1 MKSRKNPKKYAVGGA
16 LIGPIIGT
24 LAGAG
29 QAIYG
34 GVQARKTKKEIER
47 LQKEAP
53 DLNAPIST
61 PSEYFKAYKEAYDQD
76 IMNRQMESIKSGLAG
91 TTEALAGAG
100 GRALLG
106 GIGAATQQAQRQT
119 QGIADIQQQRQ
130 AEALQGLAAAQERTR
145 GLQENRLGMR
155 EARFQ
160 GQMENAQAARDAAI
174 QNIAGGLSNIASAWN
189 YGSGKKSGGGG
200 DGGGGNEGGK
210 SNGYTM
216 EDYERYANSRTPLT
230 AGMGKGG
237 KAGMEKGGKVMKTP
251 GEFSHKTN
259 PIDIMRNGKK
269 IAEATGGEYIFNP
282 KQMSNIKKYVATDD
296 KSKLHSYVKALIKRF
311 EK

>member
-1 MKSRKNPKKYAVGGA
+1 MKSRKNPKKYIVGG
-16 LIGPIIGT
+16 IIGGV
-24 LAGAG
+24 AGLG

-34 GVQARKTKKEIER
+34 GIQANKAKKEMER
-47 LQKEAP
+47 IQKTAP

-100 GRALLG
+100 GRAHLG

-145 GLQENRLGMR
+145 GLQENRLGMK

-160 GQMENAQAARDAAI
+160 NQLQMAQGARDAAV
-174 QNIAGGLSNIASAWN
+174 QTIAGGIGNIGSAAI
-189 YGSGKKSGGGG
+189 YGFGGGKGGGG
-200 DGGGGNEGGK
+200 GASTPAGTTVSPGLQKTISQQGNLELGILPENLRNRK
-210 SNGYTM
+210 
-216 EDYERYANSRTPLT
+216 PLT
-230 AGMGKGG
+230 A
-237 KAGMEKGGKVMKTP
+237 EKGGKVMKTP

-296 KSKLHSYVKALIKRF
+296 KSKLHNYVKALIKRF

>member
-1 MKSRKNPKKYAVGGA
+1 MKSRKNPKKYTIGG
-16 LIGPIIGT
+16 IIGAA
-24 LAGAG
+24 AGIG

-34 GVQARKTKKEIER
+34 ISQANKAKRELERIQKT
-47 LQKEAP
+47 AP

-61 PSEYFKAYKEAYDQD
+61 PSEYYKAYKEAYDQD

-106 GIGAATQQAQRQT
+106 GIGAATQQAQRQA

-130 AEALQGLAAAQERTR
+130 TEALQGLAAAQERTR
-145 GLQENRLGMR
+145 SLQENRLGMK
-155 EARFQ
+155 ETRFQ
-160 GQMENAQAARDAAI
+160 NELQMAQGARDAAM
-174 QNIAGGLSNIASAWN
+174 QTIAGGVGNIASAGI
-189 YGSGKKSGGGG
+189 YGFGKKK
-200 DGGGGNEGGK
+200 GK
-210 SNGYTM
+210 
-216 EDYERYANSRTPLT
+216 TPGTTGTEQPNRLLGVEKT
-230 AGMGKGG
+230 IKDAEKF
-237 KAGMEKGGKVMKTP
+237 KVKEKGGKIMKTP

>member
-1 MKSRKNPKKYAVGGA
+1 MKSRKNPKKYIVGG
-16 LIGPIIGT
+16 IIGGV
-24 LAGAG
+24 AGLG
-29 QAIYG
+29 QTIYG
-34 GVQARKTKKEIER
+34 GIQANKAKKEMEKI
-47 LQKEAP
+47 QKTAP

-130 AEALQGLAAAQERTR
+130 TEALQGLAAAQERTR
-145 GLQENRLGMR
+145 GLQENRLGMK
-155 EARFQ
+155 EARVQNQLQMAQ
-160 GQMENAQAARDAAI
+160 GARDAAV
-174 QNIAGGLSNIASAWN
+174 QTIAGGIGNIGSAAI
-189 YGSGKKSGGGG
+189 YGFGKGGKKKGG
-200 DGGGGNEGGK
+200 GGGGNVGNGSGSTVSPALQETISQEGSLELGIPPK
-210 SNGYTM
+210 KY
-216 EDYERYANSRTPLT
+216 RT
-230 AGMGKGG
+230 AKD
-237 KAGMEKGGKVMKTP
+237 GGKVMKTP

-296 KSKLHSYVKALIKRF
+296 KSKLHNYVKALIKRF

>member
-1 MKSRKNPKKYAVGGA
+1 MKSRKNPKKYIVGG
-16 LIGPIIGT
+16 IIGGI
-24 LAGAG
+24 AGLG

-34 GVQARKTKKEIER
+34 GIQANKAKKEMER
-47 LQKEAP
+47 IQKTAP

-61 PSEYFKAYKEAYDQD
+61 PSEYFKAYKESYDQD

-130 AEALQGLAAAQERTR
+130 TEALQGLAAAQERTR
-145 GLQENRLGMR
+145 GLQENRLGMK

-160 GQMENAQAARDAAI
+160 NQLQMAQGARDAAV
-174 QNIAGGLSNIASAWN
+174 QTIAGGIGNIGSAAI
-189 YGSGKKSGGGG
+189 YGFDNVGYNNPDPTRQGFSKKAR
-200 DGGGGNEGGK
+200 DLRK
-210 SNGYTM
+210 ADRLAAM
-216 EDYERYANSRTPLT
+216 EE
-230 AGMGKGG
+230 
-237 KAGMEKGGKVMKTP
+237 GGKVMKTP

-296 KSKLHSYVKALIKRF
+296 KSKLHNYVKALIKRF

>member
-1 MKSRKNPKKYAVGGA
+1 MKSRKNPKKYIVGG
-16 LIGPIIGT
+16 IIGGI
-24 LAGAG
+24 AGLG

-34 GVQARKTKKEIER
+34 GIQANKAKKEMER
-47 LQKEAP
+47 IQKTAP

-61 PSEYFKAYKEAYDQD
+61 PSEYFKAYKESYDQD

-130 AEALQGLAAAQERTR
+130 TEALQGLAAAQERTR
-145 GLQENRLGMR
+145 GLQENRLGMK
-155 EARFQ
+155 EGRFQ
-160 GQMENAQAARDAAI
+160 NQLQMAQGARDAAV
-174 QNIAGGLSNIASAWN
+174 QTIAGGIGNIGSAAI
-189 YGSGKKSGGGG
+189 YGFDNVGYNSSDPTRQGFSKKAR
-200 DGGGGNEGGK
+200 DLRK
-210 SNGYTM
+210 ADRLAAM
-216 EDYERYANSRTPLT
+216 EE
-230 AGMGKGG
+230 
-237 KAGMEKGGKVMKTP
+237 GGKVMKTP
-251 GEFSHKTN
+251 GEFSHKSN

-296 KSKLHSYVKALIKRF
+296 KSKLHNYVKALIKRF

>member
-16 LIGPIIGT
+16 LIGSIIGT

-53 DLNAPIST
+53 DLNATIST

-130 AEALQGLAAAQERTR
+130 TEALQGLAAAQERTR
-145 GLQENRLGMR
+145 GLQEDRLGMR
-155 EARFQ
+155 ERRFQ
-160 GQMENAQAARDAAI
+160 GQMEAAQAARDAAI

-200 DGGGGNEGGK
+200 DGGGGGGGNNLSETDK
-210 SNGYTM
+210 FLKQ
-216 EDYERYANSRTPLT
+216 YENFSFST
-230 AGMGKGG
+230 K
-237 KAGMEKGGKVMKTP
+237 EKGGKVMKTP

>member
-34 GVQARKTKKEIER
+34 AVQAKKTKKEIER

-145 GLQENRLGMR
+145 GLQEDRLGMR
-155 EARFQ
+155 ERRFQ

-174 QNIAGGLSNIASAWN
+174 QNIAGGLSNIASAWS

-200 DGGGGNEGGK
+200 GNTLPETEK
-210 SNGYTM
+210 FLKNFDT
-216 EDYERYANSRTPLT
+216 
-230 AGMGKGG
+230 K
-237 KAGMEKGGKVMKTP
+237 EKGGKVMKTP

>member
-1 MKSRKNPKKYAVGGA
+1 MKSRKNPKKYIVGG
-16 LIGPIIGT
+16 IIGGI
-24 LAGAG
+24 AGLG

-34 GVQARKTKKEIER
+34 GIQANKAKKEMER
-47 LQKEAP
+47 IQKTAP

-61 PSEYFKAYKEAYDQD
+61 PSEYFKAYKESYDQD

-130 AEALQGLAAAQERTR
+130 TEALQGLAAAQERTR
-145 GLQENRLGMR
+145 GLQENRLGMK
-155 EARFQ
+155 ETRFQ
-160 GQMENAQAARDAAI
+160 NQLQMAQGARDAAV
-174 QNIAGGLSNIASAWN
+174 QTIAGGIGNIGSAAI
-189 YGSGKKSGGGG
+189 YGFDNVGYNSSDPTRQGFSKKAR
-200 DGGGGNEGGK
+200 DLRK
-210 SNGYTM
+210 ADRLAAM
-216 EDYERYANSRTPLT
+216 EE
-230 AGMGKGG
+230 
-237 KAGMEKGGKVMKTP
+237 GGKVMKTP

-296 KSKLHSYVKALIKRF
+296 KSKLHNYVKALIKRF

>member
-1 MKSRKNPKKYAVGGA
+1 MKSRKNPKKYIVGG
-16 LIGPIIGT
+16 IIGGI
-24 LAGAG
+24 AGLG

-34 GVQARKTKKEIER
+34 GIQANKAKKEMER
-47 LQKEAP
+47 IQKTAP

-145 GLQENRLGMR
+145 GLQENRLGMK

-160 GQMENAQAARDAAI
+160 NQVQMAQGARDAAV
-174 QNIAGGLSNIASAWN
+174 QTIAGGIGNIGSAAI
-189 YGSGKKSGGGG
+189 YGFDDAGNSSSDPTRQGFSKKAR
-200 DGGGGNEGGK
+200 DLRK
-210 SNGYTM
+210 ADRLAAM
-216 EDYERYANSRTPLT
+216 EE
-230 AGMGKGG
+230 
-237 KAGMEKGGKVMKTP
+237 GGKVMKTP

>member
-1 MKSRKNPKKYAVGGA
+1 MKSRKNPKKYAIGG
-16 LIGPIIGT
+16 IIGGI
-24 LAGAG
+24 AGIG

-34 GVQARKTKKEIER
+34 ISQANKAKKEFER
-47 LQKEAP
+47 IQKTAP

-61 PSEYFKAYKEAYDQD
+61 PSEYYKAYKEAYDQD

-91 TTEALAGAG
+91 TTEALSGAG

-106 GIGAATQQAQRQT
+106 GIGAATQQAQRQA

-130 AEALQGLAAAQERTR
+130 TEALQGLAAAQERTR
-145 GLQENRLGMR
+145 GLQENRLGMK

-160 GQMENAQAARDAAI
+160 NQLQMAQGARDAAV
-174 QNIAGGLSNIASAWN
+174 QTIAGGVSNLASAGI
-189 YGSGKKSGGGG
+189 YGFGKGGKKKGG
-200 DGGGGNEGGK
+200 GGGGNVGNGSGSTVSPALQETISQEGSLELGIPPK
-210 SNGYTM
+210 KY
-216 EDYERYANSRTPLT
+216 RT
-230 AGMGKGG
+230 AKD
-237 KAGMEKGGKVMKTP
+237 GGKVMKTP
-251 GEFSHKTN
+251 GEFSHKSN

>member
-34 GVQARKTKKEIER
+34 AVQAKKTKKEIER

-61 PSEYFKAYKEAYDQD
+61 PSEYYKAYKEAYDQD

-130 AEALQGLAAAQERTR
+130 TEALQGLAAAQERTR

-189 YGSGKKSGGGG
+189 YGSSKKSGGG
-200 DGGGGNEGGK
+200 GGGGNEGGT
-210 SNGYTM
+210 SAGFTM
-216 EDYERYANSRTPLT
+216 KDYEKFAGSRTPLT
-230 AGMGKGG
+230 
-237 KAGMEKGGKVMKTP
+237 AGMEKGGKVMKTP

>member
-1 MKSRKNPKKYAVGGA
+1 MKSRKNPKKYIVGG
-16 LIGPIIGT
+16 IIGGI
-24 LAGAG
+24 AGLG

-34 GVQARKTKKEIER
+34 GIQANKAKKEMER
-47 LQKEAP
+47 IQKTAP

-61 PSEYFKAYKEAYDQD
+61 PSEYFKAYKESYDQD

-145 GLQENRLGMR
+145 GLQENRLGMK
-155 EARFQ
+155 EGRFQ
-160 GQMENAQAARDAAI
+160 NQLQMAQGARDAAV
-174 QNIAGGLSNIASAWN
+174 QTIAGGIGNIGSAAI
-189 YGSGKKSGGGG
+189 YGFDNVGYNSSDPTRQGFSKKAR
-200 DGGGGNEGGK
+200 DLRK
-210 SNGYTM
+210 ADRLAAM
-216 EDYERYANSRTPLT
+216 EE
-230 AGMGKGG
+230 
-237 KAGMEKGGKVMKTP
+237 GGKVMKTP
-251 GEFSHKTN
+251 GEFSHKSN

-296 KSKLHSYVKALIKRF
+296 KSKLHNYVKALIKRF

>member
-1 MKSRKNPKKYAVGGA
+1 MKSRKNPKKYIVGG
-16 LIGPIIGT
+16 IIGGV
-24 LAGAG
+24 AGLG

-34 GVQARKTKKEIER
+34 GIQANKAKKEMER
-47 LQKEAP
+47 IQKTAP

-106 GIGAATQQAQRQT
+106 GIGAATQQAQRQA

-130 AEALQGLAAAQERTR
+130 TEALQGLAAAQERTR
-145 GLQENRLGMR
+145 GLQENRLGMK

-160 GQMENAQAARDAAI
+160 NQLQMAQGARDAAV
-174 QNIAGGLSNIASAWN
+174 QTIAGGIGNIGSAAI
-189 YGSGKKSGGGG
+189 YGFDDTDFGGYNNPDPTRRGFSKKAR
-200 DGGGGNEGGK
+200 DLRK
-210 SNGYTM
+210 ADRLAAM
-216 EDYERYANSRTPLT
+216 EE
-230 AGMGKGG
+230 
-237 KAGMEKGGKVMKTP
+237 GGKVMKTP
-251 GEFSHKTN
+251 GEFSHKSN

>member
-1 MKSRKNPKKYAVGGA
+1 MKSRKNPKKYVVGG
-16 LIGPIIGT
+16 IIGAA
-24 LAGAG
+24 AGLG

-34 GVQARKTKKEIER
+34 GIQANKAKKEMER
-47 LQKEAP
+47 LQKSAP

-130 AEALQGLAAAQERTR
+130 TEALQGLAAAQERTR
-145 GLQENRLGMR
+145 GLQEDRLRMKESR
-155 EARFQ
+155 SQNQLQMAQ
-160 GQMENAQAARDAAI
+160 GARDAAI
-174 QNIAGGLSNIASAWN
+174 QTLAGGLGNIASAGIFGFKKPATDVGG
-189 YGSGKKSGGGG
+189 GSGTAASLPTKEETDIKLGILPKSIR
-200 DGGGGNEGGK
+200 NRK
-210 SNGYTM
+210 
-216 EDYERYANSRTPLT
+216 PLT
-230 AGMGKGG
+230 ELG
-237 KAGMEKGGKVMKTP
+237 EKGMVIKTP

-296 KSKLHSYVKALIKRF
+296 KAKLHSYVKALIKRF

>member
-1 MKSRKNPKKYAVGGA
+1 MKSRKNPKKYIVGG
-16 LIGPIIGT
+16 IIGGI
-24 LAGAG
+24 AGLG

-34 GVQARKTKKEIER
+34 GIQANKAKKEMER
-47 LQKEAP
+47 IQKTAP

-61 PSEYFKAYKEAYDQD
+61 PSEYFKAYKESYDQD

-130 AEALQGLAAAQERTR
+130 TEALQGLAAAQERTR
-145 GLQENRLGMR
+145 GLQENRLGMK
-155 EARFQ
+155 EGRFQ
-160 GQMENAQAARDAAI
+160 NQLQMAQGARDAAV
-174 QNIAGGLSNIASAWN
+174 QTIAGGIGNIGSAAI
-189 YGSGKKSGGGG
+189 YGFDNVGYNSSDPTRQGFSKKAR
-200 DGGGGNEGGK
+200 DLRK
-210 SNGYTM
+210 ADRLAAM
-216 EDYERYANSRTPLT
+216 EE
-230 AGMGKGG
+230 
-237 KAGMEKGGKVMKTP
+237 GGKVMKTP

-296 KSKLHSYVKALIKRF
+296 KSKLHNYVKALIKRF

>member
-1 MKSRKNPKKYAVGGA
+1 MKSRKNPKKYIVGG
-16 LIGPIIGT
+16 IIGGI
-24 LAGAG
+24 AGLG

-34 GVQARKTKKEIER
+34 GIQANKAKKEMER
-47 LQKEAP
+47 IQKTAP

-61 PSEYFKAYKEAYDQD
+61 PSEYFKAYKESYDQD

-130 AEALQGLAAAQERTR
+130 TEALQGLAAAQERTR
-145 GLQENRLGMR
+145 GLQENRLGMK
-155 EARFQ
+155 EGRFQ
-160 GQMENAQAARDAAI
+160 NQLQMAQGARDAAV
-174 QNIAGGLSNIASAWN
+174 QTIAGGIGNIGSAAI
-189 YGSGKKSGGGG
+189 YGFDNVGYNNPDPTRQGFSKKAR
-200 DGGGGNEGGK
+200 DLRK
-210 SNGYTM
+210 ADRLAAM
-216 EDYERYANSRTPLT
+216 EE
-230 AGMGKGG
+230 
-237 KAGMEKGGKVMKTP
+237 GGKVMKTP
-251 GEFSHKTN
+251 GEFSHKSN

-296 KSKLHSYVKALIKRF
+296 KSKLHNYVKALIKRF

>member
-1 MKSRKNPKKYAVGGA
+1 MKSRKNPKKYIVGG
-16 LIGPIIGT
+16 IIGGV
-24 LAGAG
+24 AGLG

-34 GVQARKTKKEIER
+34 GIQANKAKKEMER
-47 LQKEAP
+47 IQKTAP

-61 PSEYFKAYKEAYDQD
+61 PSEYFKAYKESYDQD

-130 AEALQGLAAAQERTR
+130 TEALQGLAAAQERTR
-145 GLQENRLGMR
+145 GLQENRLGMK
-155 EARFQ
+155 ETRFQ
-160 GQMENAQAARDAAI
+160 NQLQMAQGARDAAV
-174 QNIAGGLSNIASAWN
+174 QTIAGGFGNAGSAAI
-189 YGSGKKSGGGG
+189 YGFGGKKKPTDTTETEPSNKIPGM
-200 DGGGGNEGGK
+200 DEWIK
-210 SNGYTM
+210 SR
-216 EDYERYANSRTPLT
+216 E
-230 AGMGKGG
+230 K
-237 KAGMEKGGKVMKTP
+237 KEKGGKIMKTP

-296 KSKLHSYVKALIKRF
+296 KSKLHNYVKALIKRF

>member
-1 MKSRKNPKKYAVGGA
+1 MKSRKNPKKYIVGG
-16 LIGPIIGT
+16 IIGGI
-24 LAGAG
+24 AGLG

-34 GVQARKTKKEIER
+34 GIQANKAKKEMER
-47 LQKEAP
+47 IQKTAP

-61 PSEYFKAYKEAYDQD
+61 PSEYFKAYKESYDQD

-130 AEALQGLAAAQERTR
+130 TEALQGLAAAQERTR
-145 GLQENRLGMR
+145 GLQENRLGMK
-155 EARFQ
+155 EGRFQ
-160 GQMENAQAARDAAI
+160 NQLQMAQGARDAAV
-174 QNIAGGLSNIASAWN
+174 QTIAGGIGNIGSAAI
-189 YGSGKKSGGGG
+189 YGFGGKK
-200 DGGGGNEGGK
+200 
-210 SNGYTM
+210 
-216 EDYERYANSRTPLT
+216 
-230 AGMGKGG
+230 G
-237 KAGMEKGGKVMKTP
+237 KAGDGKTEGASNTLRETEEFLKKNATKEKGGKIMKTP
-251 GEFSHKTN
+251 GEFSHKSN

-296 KSKLHSYVKALIKRF
+296 KSKLHNYVKALIKRF

>member
-1 MKSRKNPKKYAVGGA
+1 MKSRKNPKKYIVGG
-16 LIGPIIGT
+16 IIGT
-24 LAGAG
+24 IAGLG

-34 GVQARKTKKEIER
+34 GVQANKAKKEMER
-47 LQKEAP
+47 IQKSAP
-53 DLNAPIST
+53 DLNATIST
-61 PSEYFKAYKEAYDQD
+61 PSEYFKAYKESYDQD

-130 AEALQGLAAAQERTR
+130 TEALQGLAAAQERTR

-160 GQMENAQAARDAAI
+160 GQIENAQAARDAAV

-189 YGSGKKSGGGG
+189 YGAGKKSGGGNV
-200 DGGGGNEGGK
+200 GGGSASTVSPALQKTISQEGSLELGLPP
-210 SNGYTM
+210 
-216 EDYERYANSRTPLT
+216 ERYRT
-230 AGMGKGG
+230 AK
-237 KAGMEKGGKVMKTP
+237 EGGKVMKTP

>member
-1 MKSRKNPKKYAVGGA
+1 MKSRKNPKKYIVGG
-16 LIGPIIGT
+16 IIGGV
-24 LAGAG
+24 AGLG

-34 GVQARKTKKEIER
+34 GIQANKAKKEMER
-47 LQKEAP
+47 IQKTAP

-61 PSEYFKAYKEAYDQD
+61 PSEYFKAYKESYDQD

-145 GLQENRLGMR
+145 GLQENRLGMK
-155 EARFQ
+155 EGRFQ
-160 GQMENAQAARDAAI
+160 NQLQMAQGARDAAV
-174 QNIAGGLSNIASAWN
+174 QTIAGGIGNIGSAAI
-189 YGSGKKSGGGG
+189 YGFDKVGYNSSDPTRQGFSKKAR
-200 DGGGGNEGGK
+200 DLRKADRLAGN
-210 SNGYTM
+210 M
-216 EDYERYANSRTPLT
+216 EE
-230 AGMGKGG
+230 
-237 KAGMEKGGKVMKTP
+237 GGKVMKTP
-251 GEFSHKTN
+251 GEFSHKSN

>member
-1 MKSRKNPKKYAVGGA
+1 MKSRKNPKKYIVGG
-16 LIGPIIGT
+16 IIGGI
-24 LAGAG
+24 AGLG

-34 GVQARKTKKEIER
+34 GIQANKAKKEMER
-47 LQKEAP
+47 IQKTAP

-61 PSEYFKAYKEAYDQD
+61 PSEYFKAYKESYDQD

-130 AEALQGLAAAQERTR
+130 TEALQGLAAAQERTR
-145 GLQENRLGMR
+145 GLQENRLGMK
-155 EARFQ
+155 EGRFQ
-160 GQMENAQAARDAAI
+160 NQLQMAQGARDAAV
-174 QNIAGGLSNIASAWN
+174 QTIAGGIGNIGSAAI
-189 YGSGKKSGGGG
+189 YGFDNVGYNSSDPTRQGFSKKAR
-200 DGGGGNEGGK
+200 DLRK
-210 SNGYTM
+210 ADRLAAM
-216 EDYERYANSRTPLT
+216 EE
-230 AGMGKGG
+230 
-237 KAGMEKGGKVMKTP
+237 GGKVMKTP
-251 GEFSHKTN
+251 GEFSHKSN

>member
-16 LIGPIIGT
+16 LIGPVIGT

-34 GVQARKTKKEIER
+34 AVQARKTKKEIER

-53 DLNAPIST
+53 DLNATIST
-61 PSEYFKAYKEAYDQD
+61 PSEYFKAYKESYDQD

-130 AEALQGLAAAQERTR
+130 TEALQGLAAAQERTR

-189 YGSGKKSGGGG
+189 IGAGKKGG
-200 DGGGGNEGGK
+200 DVSSSVGGTSAGL
-210 SNGYTM
+210 TM
-216 EDYERYANSRTPLT
+216 KDYEKFAGSRTPLT
-230 AGMGKGG
+230 T
-237 KAGMEKGGKVMKTP
+237 GMEKGGKVMKTP

>member
-1 MKSRKNPKKYAVGGA
+1 MKSRKNPKKY
-16 LIGPIIGT
+16 IIGGIIGAA
-24 LAGAG
+24 AGLG

-34 GVQARKTKKEIER
+34 GVQANKAKKEIER
-47 LQKEAP
+47 LQKTAP

-61 PSEYFKAYKEAYDQD
+61 PSEYYKAYKEAYDQD

-91 TTEALAGAG
+91 TTEALSGAG

-106 GIGAATQQAQRQT
+106 GIGAATQQAQRQA

-130 AEALQGLAAAQERTR
+130 TEALQGLAAAQERTR
-145 GLQENRLGMR
+145 GIQENRLGMK

-160 GQMENAQAARDAAI
+160 NQLQMAQGARDAAI
-174 QNIAGGLSNIASAWN
+174 QTIAGGIGNIGSAAI
-189 YGSGKKSGGGG
+189 YGFGGGKGGGG
-200 DGGGGNEGGK
+200 GASTPAGTTVSPGLQKTISQQGNLELGILPENLRNRK
-210 SNGYTM
+210 
-216 EDYERYANSRTPLT
+216 PLT
-230 AGMGKGG
+230 A
-237 KAGMEKGGKVMKTP
+237 EKGGKVMKTP

>member
-1 MKSRKNPKKYAVGGA
+1 MKSRKNPKKYAVGGS
-16 LIGPIIGT
+16 LVGSVIGT

-34 GVQARKTKKEIER
+34 GVQAKKAKKEIER

-61 PSEYFKAYKEAYDQD
+61 PSEYYKAYKEAYDQD

-130 AEALQGLAAAQERTR
+130 TEALQGLAAAQERTR

-200 DGGGGNEGGK
+200 GGSNTLPETKKFLEKNENFSFSTK
-210 SNGYTM
+210 
-216 EDYERYANSRTPLT
+216 
-230 AGMGKGG
+230 
-237 KAGMEKGGKVMKTP
+237 EKGGKVMKTP

>member
-1 MKSRKNPKKYAVGGA
+1 MKSRKNPKKYVGGGA

-34 GVQARKTKKEIER
+34 AVQAKKTKKEIER

-145 GLQENRLGMR
+145 GLQEDRLGMR
-155 EARFQ
+155 ERRFQ

-200 DGGGGNEGGK
+200 GGNVGNGSGSTVSPALQETISQEGSLELGIPPK
-210 SNGYTM
+210 KY
-216 EDYERYANSRTPLT
+216 RT
-230 AGMGKGG
+230 AKD
-237 KAGMEKGGKVMKTP
+237 GGKVMKTP

>member
-1 MKSRKNPKKYAVGGA
+1 MKSRKNPKKYIVGG
-16 LIGPIIGT
+16 IIGGI
-24 LAGAG
+24 AGLG

-34 GVQARKTKKEIER
+34 GIQANKAKKEMER
-47 LQKEAP
+47 IQKTAP

-61 PSEYFKAYKEAYDQD
+61 PSEYFKAYKESYDQD

-130 AEALQGLAAAQERTR
+130 TEALQGLAAAQERTR
-145 GLQENRLGMR
+145 GLQENRLGMK
-155 EARFQ
+155 EGRFQ
-160 GQMENAQAARDAAI
+160 NQLQMAQGARDAAV
-174 QNIAGGLSNIASAWN
+174 QTIAGGIGNIGSAAI
-189 YGSGKKSGGGG
+189 YGFDNVGYNNPDPTRQGFSKKAR
-200 DGGGGNEGGK
+200 DLRK
-210 SNGYTM
+210 ADRLAAM
-216 EDYERYANSRTPLT
+216 EE
-230 AGMGKGG
+230 
-237 KAGMEKGGKVMKTP
+237 GGKVMKTP
-251 GEFSHKTN
+251 GEFSHKSN

>member
-1 MKSRKNPKKYAVGGA
+1 MKSRKNPKKYAIGG
-16 LIGPIIGT
+16 IIGGI
-24 LAGAG
+24 AGLG

-34 GVQARKTKKEIER
+34 GIEANKAKKEIER
-47 LQKEAP
+47 IQKTAP

-106 GIGAATQQAQRQT
+106 GIGAATQQAQRQA

-130 AEALQGLAAAQERTR
+130 TEALQGLAAAQERTR
-145 GLQENRLGMR
+145 GLQENRLGMK

-160 GQMENAQAARDAAI
+160 NQLQMAQGARDAAV
-174 QNIAGGLSNIASAWN
+174 QTIAGGIGNIGSAAI
-189 YGSGKKSGGGG
+189 YGFGGGKGGGG
-200 DGGGGNEGGK
+200 GASTPAGTTVSPGLQKTISQQGNLELGILPENLRNRK
-210 SNGYTM
+210 
-216 EDYERYANSRTPLT
+216 PLT
-230 AGMGKGG
+230 A
-237 KAGMEKGGKVMKTP
+237 EKGGKVMKTP

-296 KSKLHSYVKALIKRF
+296 KSKLHNYVKALIKRF

>member
-1 MKSRKNPKKYAVGGA
+1 MKSRKNPKKYAIGG
-16 LIGPIIGT
+16 IIGGI
-24 LAGAG
+24 AGIG

-34 GVQARKTKKEIER
+34 ISQANKAKKEFER
-47 LQKEAP
+47 IQKTAP

-61 PSEYFKAYKEAYDQD
+61 PSEYYKAYKEAYDQD

-91 TTEALAGAG
+91 TTEALSGAG

-106 GIGAATQQAQRQT
+106 GIGAATQQAQRQA

-130 AEALQGLAAAQERTR
+130 TEALQGLAAAQERTR
-145 GLQENRLGMR
+145 GLQENRLGMK
-155 EARFQ
+155 EGRFQ
-160 GQMENAQAARDAAI
+160 NQLQMAQGARDAAV
-174 QNIAGGLSNIASAWN
+174 QTIAGGIGNIGSAAI
-189 YGSGKKSGGGG
+189 YGFDNVGYNNPDPTRQGFSKKAR
-200 DGGGGNEGGK
+200 DLRK
-210 SNGYTM
+210 ADRLAAM
-216 EDYERYANSRTPLT
+216 EE
-230 AGMGKGG
+230 
-237 KAGMEKGGKVMKTP
+237 GGKVMKTP

>member
-1 MKSRKNPKKYAVGGA
+1 MKSRKNPKKYIVGG
-16 LIGPIIGT
+16 IIGGI
-24 LAGAG
+24 AGLG

-34 GVQARKTKKEIER
+34 GIQANKAKKEMER
-47 LQKEAP
+47 IQKTAP

-130 AEALQGLAAAQERTR
+130 TEALQGLAAAQERTR
-145 GLQENRLGMR
+145 GLQENRLGMK

-160 GQMENAQAARDAAI
+160 NQLQMAQGARDAAV
-174 QNIAGGLSNIASAWN
+174 QTIAGGIGNIGSAAI
-189 YGSGKKSGGGG
+189 YGFGGGK
-200 DGGGGNEGGK
+200 GGGVGASTPAGTTVSPGLQKTISQQGNLELRILPENLRNRK
-210 SNGYTM
+210 
-216 EDYERYANSRTPLT
+216 PLT
-230 AGMGKGG
+230 A
-237 KAGMEKGGKVMKTP
+237 EKGGKVMKTP

>member
-1 MKSRKNPKKYAVGGA
+1 MKSRKNPKKYIVGG
-16 LIGPIIGT
+16 IIGGV
-24 LAGAG
+24 AGLG
-29 QAIYG
+29 QTIYG
-34 GVQARKTKKEIER
+34 GIQANKAKKEMER
-47 LQKEAP
+47 IQKTAP

-106 GIGAATQQAQRQT
+106 GIGAATQQAQRQA

-130 AEALQGLAAAQERTR
+130 TEALQGLAAAQERTR
-145 GLQENRLGMR
+145 GLQENRLGMK

-160 GQMENAQAARDAAI
+160 NQLQMAQGARDAAV
-174 QNIAGGLSNIASAWN
+174 QTIAGGIGNIGSAAI
-189 YGSGKKSGGGG
+189 YGFGGGKGGGG
-200 DGGGGNEGGK
+200 GASTPAGTTVSPGLQKTISQQGNLELGILPENLRNRK
-210 SNGYTM
+210 
-216 EDYERYANSRTPLT
+216 PLT
-230 AGMGKGG
+230 A
-237 KAGMEKGGKVMKTP
+237 EKGGKVMKTP

-296 KSKLHSYVKALIKRF
+296 KSKLHNYVKALIKRF

>member
-1 MKSRKNPKKYAVGGA
+1 MKSRKNPKKYAIGG
-16 LIGPIIGT
+16 IIGGI
-24 LAGAG
+24 AGLG

-34 GVQARKTKKEIER
+34 GIQANKAKKEMER
-47 LQKEAP
+47 IQKTAP

-130 AEALQGLAAAQERTR
+130 LEALQNLGAAQERTR
-145 GLQENRLGMR
+145 GLQENRLGMK

-160 GQMENAQAARDAAI
+160 NQLQMAQGARDAAV
-174 QNIAGGLSNIASAWN
+174 QTIAGGIGNIGSAAI
-189 YGSGKKSGGGG
+189 YGFGGGSGKAATATGVGSKPVIPGV
-200 DGGGGNEGGK
+200 DK
-210 SNGYTM
+210 AI
-216 EDYERYANSRTPLT
+216 ANAEKFKLN
-230 AGMGKGG
+230 
-237 KAGMEKGGKVMKTP
+237 EKGGKVMKTP

>member
-1 MKSRKNPKKYAVGGA
+1 MKSRKNPKKYIVGG
-16 LIGPIIGT
+16 IIGGV
-24 LAGAG
+24 AGLG
-29 QAIYG
+29 QTIYG
-34 GVQARKTKKEIER
+34 GIQANKAKKEMER
-47 LQKEAP
+47 IQKTAP

-106 GIGAATQQAQRQT
+106 GIGAATQQAQRQA

-130 AEALQGLAAAQERTR
+130 TEALQGLAAAQERTR
-145 GLQENRLGMR
+145 GLQENRLGMK

-160 GQMENAQAARDAAI
+160 NQLQMAQGARDAAV
-174 QNIAGGLSNIASAWN
+174 QTIAGGIGNIGSAAI
-189 YGSGKKSGGGG
+189 YGFGKKKSGTDDTTETEPSNKIPGM
-200 DGGGGNEGGK
+200 DEYIK
-210 SNGYTM
+210 SK
-216 EDYERYANSRTPLT
+216 E
-230 AGMGKGG
+230 K
-237 KAGMEKGGKVMKTP
+237 KEKGGKIMKTP

-296 KSKLHSYVKALIKRF
+296 KSKLHNYVKALIKRF

>member
-1 MKSRKNPKKYAVGGA
+1 MKSRKNPKKYVIGG
-16 LIGPIIGT
+16 IIGGV
-24 LAGAG
+24 AGLG

-34 GVQARKTKKEIER
+34 GIQANKAKKEMER
-47 LQKEAP
+47 IQKTAP

-61 PSEYFKAYKEAYDQD
+61 PSEYFKAYKESYDQD

-130 AEALQGLAAAQERTR
+130 TEALQGLAAAQERTR
-145 GLQENRLGMR
+145 GLQENRLGMK
-155 EARFQ
+155 EGRFQ
-160 GQMENAQAARDAAI
+160 NQLQMAQGARDAAV
-174 QNIAGGLSNIASAWN
+174 QTIAGGIGNIGSAAI
-189 YGSGKKSGGGG
+189 YGFDNVGYNSSDPTRQGFSKKAR
-200 DGGGGNEGGK
+200 DLRK
-210 SNGYTM
+210 ADRLAAM
-216 EDYERYANSRTPLT
+216 EE
-230 AGMGKGG
+230 
-237 KAGMEKGGKVMKTP
+237 GGKVMKTP

-296 KSKLHSYVKALIKRF
+296 KSKLHNYVKALIKRF